1 MKVTVKGNEI
11 IIEAQR
17 PDEDAIILDMFNT
30 GNISALGE
38 LNNGRKQLILTMAVP
53 RRV

>member
-1 MKVTVKGNEI
+1 MKVIVKGNEI

-30 GNISALGE
+30 GNITALGE
-38 LNNGRKQLILTMAVP
+38 LNNGRKQLILTIPV
-53 RRV
+53 RRP